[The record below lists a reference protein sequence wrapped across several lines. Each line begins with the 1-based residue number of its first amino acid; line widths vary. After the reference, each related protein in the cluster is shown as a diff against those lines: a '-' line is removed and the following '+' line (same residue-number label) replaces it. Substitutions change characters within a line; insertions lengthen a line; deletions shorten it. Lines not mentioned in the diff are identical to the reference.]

1 MVRNLFEK
9 DDFIEIFVNTSLSVA
24 ESRDPKGLYKKAR
37 AGEIPNFTGIS
48 SPYET
53 PTSAEIILNTEK
65 QDLKECVNQI
75 LSYLNL
81 LN

>member
-1 MVRNLFEK
+1 
-9 DDFIEIFVNTSLSVA
+9 
-24 ESRDPKGLYKKAR
+24 LYKKAR